1 MRWFKLALMLL
12 MIPSILFANIIEVKV
27 LGLVCNFC
35 GIGIKKHLMKTEKV
49 EKVKFDTDKHL
60 TFIYLLKDKNLTDHE
75 IRTAIENAGYEV
87 EKDGIVRKP
96 PPDKKP

>member
-12 MIPSILFANIIEVKV
+12 MIPSISFANVIEVEV

-49 EKVKFDTDKHL
+49 EKVKFDTEKHL
-60 TFIYLLKDKNLTDHE
+60 TFIYLLKNKNLTDKE
-75 IRTAIENAGYEV
+75 IIKAIENAGYEV
-87 EKDGIVRKP
+87 AKDGIVRKP